1 MFLDAISD
9 SDKEKESEDDTAFK
23 PGEDS
28 DEDSVSDGD
37 PEPTEESAKFVWRAQ
52 CDKDHYKSKLLTDL
66 SQVA

>member
-9 SDKEKESEDDTAFK
+9 SEDEDEECEDDTVFK

-37 PEPTEESAKFVWRAQ
+37 PEPTGESAKFVWRAQ
-52 CDKDHYKSKLLTDL
+52 LFGITTS
-66 SQVA
+66 